1 MARVSPISYE
11 RPRAVSDDLED
22 SGLTRDESAL
32 QSRMKLGAAWCVAT
46 VLGVAALTYASM
58 TELPPPI
65 TMLALGGLLGGYAA
79 YGYVVKN
86 KNTVQFADSLY
97 YMGFLWSLF
106 SLLAAFVIWPAPK
119 LTADAVITAFGYAL
133 MATFCG
139 MLLRLMTLQFQDT
152 VSDRVRLA
160 QETIDRR
167 VAALTQQLNDA
178 TLEISA
184 FRDRAANDLGAT
196 LYDLVQ
202 SLAAVR
208 EKIADQHLRMAKAT
222 SEGFE
227 SSLREI
233 LRRLSA
239 IHIPQDI
246 LSAEVGKLVAALGKQ
261 GDHFAKAAQR
271 LEITLQQAADT
282 VTVFAES
289 LSTSAAAKEVG
300 AAVHELSAKI
310 KDRTNQFAGM
320 TAALEQSRMELDGQL
335 GSLQSLRSAVSTVSS
350 QLSAFEAEL
359 KNISAAS
366 MSADLKNG
374 LINVQQAIRSSLDAS
389 KAIESTMRDVL
400 FFMRE
405 RVTEERSS
413 GRS

>member
-1 MARVSPISYE
+1 
-11 RPRAVSDDLED
+11 
-22 SGLTRDESAL
+22 
-32 QSRMKLGAAWCVAT
+32 
-46 VLGVAALTYASM
+46 
-58 TELPPPI
+58 
-65 TMLALGGLLGGYAA
+65 
-79 YGYVVKN
+79 
-86 KNTVQFADSLY
+86 
-97 YMGFLWSLF
+97 
-106 SLLAAFVIWPAPK
+106 
-119 LTADAVITAFGYAL
+119 
-133 MATFCG
+133 
-139 MLLRLMTLQFQDT
+139 
-152 VSDRVRLA
+152 
-160 QETIDRR
+160 
-167 VAALTQQLNDA
+167 
-178 TLEISA
+178 
-184 FRDRAANDLGAT
+184 
-196 LYDLVQ
+196 
-202 SLAAVR
+202 
-208 EKIADQHLRMAKAT
+208 
-222 SEGFE
+222 
-227 SSLREI
+227 
-233 LRRLSA
+233 
-239 IHIPQDI
+239 
-246 LSAEVGKLVAALGKQ
+246 
-261 GDHFAKAAQR
+261 
-271 LEITLQQAADT
+271 LEITLQQAAGT

-405 RVTEERSS
+405 RVTEEHSS